1 MNPEEKC
8 PECGE
13 PLEFY
18 SGSCYMGD
26 YEGLLCTAKC
36 GYNTIVEVAPP
47 AWIRLEGLS
56 EREFYEQEVLGLG
69 QRDEYGS
76 L

>member
-1 MNPEEKC
+1 MNEQEHC

-18 SGSCYMGD
+18 SGSCCMGV
-26 YEGLLCTAKC
+26 YEGYSCEC
-36 GYNTIVEVAPP
+36 GYNDIKSVAPP
-47 AWIRLEGLS
+47 RWVILEGLS
-56 EREFYEQEVLGLG
+56 EREFYEQEVLGVG
-69 QRDEYGS
+69 KRDEYGG